1 MPENTTFTVPIPT
14 GPPNKDLLPDREL
27 PLPCAVFT
35 RNIGSALLRMDIIP
49 LEVEGELN
57 TTEVLGIK
65 IAGSAERYPLRWY
78 PGRGA
83 TEDPFTG
90 MLSDGRIVPEG
101 RYQFVMRA
109 LKIFGDP
116 NKAEDYDVQRL
127 PPFILK
133 YQR

>member
-1 MPENTTFTVPIPT
+1 
-14 GPPNKDLLPDREL
+14 
-27 PLPCAVFT
+27 
-35 RNIGSALLRMDIIP
+35 LRLDIIP

-78 PGRGA
+78 PGRGS

-90 MLSDGRIVPEG
+90 MLADGRVVPEG

-109 LKIFGDP
+109 LKIFGDSE
-116 NKAEDYDVQRL
+116 KVEDWDMLKL
-127 PPFILK
+127 PAFWLR
-133 YQR
+133 YQK